1 MVRAAKHVRELI
13 VLKTCLLHPAEA
25 LCTRVC
31 VFVHTRLHTSGPSL
45 QPGCSQPEHRRHGR
59 AAAGRDGRFAA
70 GPGREETA
78 GAGLGRAE
86 QLRGV
91 PRAGTG
97 RARGALSPREAP
109 RLLPA
114 PVAAERGGDAA
125 EPRPRRAAGTARPV
139 HFVPLAFNADSDL
152 AR

>member
-1 MVRAAKHVRELI
+1 MVRTAKHVRELI
-13 VLKTCLLHPAEA
+13 VLNACLLRPAEA
-25 LCTRVC
+25 LGMRVC
-31 VFVHTRLHTSGPSL
+31 VFVHTHLHIAGPSL
-45 QPGCSQPEHRRHGR
+45 QPRYSQPEHRRHGR

-70 GPGREETA
+70 GPGREEAA

-97 RARGALSPREAP
+97 RAQGALSRRAAP

-114 PVAAERGGDAA
+114 PAAAELGGERGGAPA
-125 EPRPRRAAGTARPV
+125 PESRGYRGYRTAGPFRAPGV
-139 HFVPLAFNADSDL
+139 
-152 AR
+152 